1 MNLQLR
7 QKLVLRQRRT
17 SKLTNEIRFGQ
28 SSARTASFVF
38 KLKPQTHREMN
49 QEIIET
55 PEVLQPAQ
63 ADEETYQSLQ
73 DYARLIRRNYN
84 KSDFLTVPVPA
95 KSTSFYL

>member
-1 MNLQLR
+1 LDKVAYALKVLSSNLNT
-7 QKLVLRQRRT
+7 K
-17 SKLTNEIRFGQ
+17 K
-28 SSARTASFVF
+28 
-38 KLKPQTHREMN
+38 KHREMN

-73 DYARLIRRNYN
+73 DYARLVRRNYN

>member
-1 MNLQLR
+1 
-7 QKLVLRQRRT
+7 
-17 SKLTNEIRFGQ
+17 
-28 SSARTASFVF
+28 
-38 KLKPQTHREMN
+38 MN